1 MNAITPFLG
10 NETIEDY
17 ALRSLSR
24 RTGTVPG
31 VPVLNETRHKGIGHA
46 KGYKDV
52 RHRDVNLQSALTFSC
67 FEK

>member
-17 ALRSLSR
+17 ALRNLSR
-24 RTGTVPG
+24 RTGT

-46 KGYKDV
+46 KEYKDV